1 MKTKDT
7 EQLVYPKA
15 LKCFRSLKEAIEA
28 FENILK
34 KDSQQSQTDF
44 YRAKRFLREG
54 EDFFR
59 ESIKNARRLLG
70 PIPEYVTPDY
80 KNWRESLLDEYSML
94 AKTEEE
100 QDLVEE
106 LLQDEF
112 LNKLMDKEET
122 RKFLRLNY
130 ASQQEGKRKL
140 SHIKIRIIFDKLDE
154 LLAEAKNLQ
163 KRILSE
169 KKV

>member
-1 MKTKDT
+1 
-7 EQLVYPKA
+7 
-15 LKCFRSLKEAIEA
+15 
-28 FENILK
+28 LK

-122 RKFLRLNY
+122 RKFLRLN
-130 ASQQEGKRKL
+130 
-140 SHIKIRIIFDKLDE
+140 
-154 LLAEAKNLQ
+154 
-163 KRILSE
+163 
-169 KKV
+169 

>member
-1 MKTKDT
+1 METKDT
-7 EQLVYPKA
+7 EKLVYPKA

-34 KDSQQSQTDF
+34 KDSQQSQTNF

-59 ESIKNARRLLG
+59 ESMKNARRLLG
-70 PIPEYVTPDY
+70 PLPEYVTSDY
-80 KNWRESLLDEYSML
+80 KNWRENLLDEYNML

-100 QDLVEE
+100 QELEEE
-106 LLQDEF
+106 LIQDEF
-112 LNKLMDKEET
+112 LNKLMDKEEI
-122 RKFLRLNY
+122 RKFLSLNY

-140 SHIKIRIIFDKLDE
+140 SNIKVRIIFDKLDE
-154 LLAEAKNLQ
+154 LLAEAKDLQ

-169 KKV
+169 R

>member
-1 MKTKDT
+1 METKDT
-7 EQLVYPKA
+7 EKLVYPKA

-34 KDSQQSQTDF
+34 KDSQQSQTNF

-59 ESIKNARRLLG
+59 ESMKNARRLLG
-70 PIPEYVTPDY
+70 PLPEYVTSDY
-80 KNWRESLLDEYSML
+80 KNWRENLLDEYNML

-100 QDLVEE
+100 QELEEE
-106 LLQDEF
+106 LIQDEF
-112 LNKLMDKEET
+112 LNKLMDIEEI
-122 RKFLRLNY
+122 RKFLSLNY

-140 SHIKIRIIFDKLDE
+140 PNIKVRIIFDKLDE
-154 LLAEAKNLQ
+154 LLAEAKELQ

-169 KKV
+169 R

>member
-1 MKTKDT
+1 MKAKDT

-80 KNWRESLLDEYSML
+80 KNWRESLLAEYSML

-100 QDLVEE
+100 QALLEE

-112 LNKLMDKEET
+112 LNKLMDKEEI

-169 KKV
+169 KQV

>member
-1 MKTKDT
+1 
-7 EQLVYPKA
+7 
-15 LKCFRSLKEAIEA
+15 
-28 FENILK
+28 
-34 KDSQQSQTDF
+34 
-44 YRAKRFLREG
+44 
-54 EDFFR
+54 
-59 ESIKNARRLLG
+59 
-70 PIPEYVTPDY
+70 
-80 KNWRESLLDEYSML
+80 ML

-100 QDLVEE
+100 QALLEE

-112 LNKLMDKEET
+112 LNKLMDKEEI